1 MELYLDLLSPPCRA
15 VFLFAKTLK
24 IPFDFKHVELAEG
37 QQYSEE
43 FAKLSI
49 VKKVPVLKDG
59 DFVLTESTAIL
70 KYLARKCLVADHWFP
85 ADLRQQALVNEYS
98 SWQHL
103 NLRSHCSKVFLFKTL
118 FPAIM
123 GSEVSKEKM
132 DIALEDLRHSLDL
145 LEEKFL
151 KDKLFLVSNKISLAD
166 VVAVVEVMQS
176 QYNPKSK
183 AEKRKLH
190 SSQPTVLWKHSVIH
204 LFDYSFCSG
213 LGCAGRTAKAECL
226 ERSGEK
232 GAWREAVSRSS

>member
-166 VVAVVEVMQS
+166 VVAVVEVMQPFAVALDVLEGR
-176 QYNPKSK
+176 PKLSAWRDRVK
-183 AEKRKLH
+183 KEL
-190 SSQPTVLWKHSVIH
+190 
-204 LFDYSFCSG
+204 
-213 LGCAGRTAKAECL
+213 
-226 ERSGEK
+226 GEK
-232 GAWREAVSRSS
+232 LFQEAHERILDSKSLQQKMQNNSSLEKLKPKYEKLFR